1 MDTQDIIKILD
12 GAVATGGV
20 NAQLVEN
27 FQHLMLS
34 IDMDDTPTMTLKVQG
49 SIADAE
55 PVWTDASSK
64 TNQWSYIQIK
74 DLADASTV
82 NGATGVASSGTA
94 VSRLFE
100 VNVNGLK
107 WLNVIVTAYTAGK
120 AYAFM
125 KPFNTL

>member
-20 NAQLVEN
+20 NGQLVEN

-34 IDMDDTPTMTLKVQG
+34 IDMDDTPTATVKVQG
-49 SIADAE
+49 SIADEE
-55 PVWTDASSK
+55 PTWTSASDK
-64 TNQWSYIQIK
+64 DNQWSYIQLK
-74 DLADASTV
+74 DLADGSTV
-82 NGATGVASSGTA
+82 NGATGVSSSGSA

-100 VNVNGLK
+100 VNINGLK
-107 WLNVIVTAYTAGK
+107 WLNVIVTDYSAGK
-120 AYAFM
+120 VYAFM